1 MANDVRS
8 KVVLGIDVNEF
19 RRGITQVDSS
29 IKGISRQFQNLGGII
44 GASFAVGQIQQF
56 TVEAVRLGSELSQVT
71 QGFKRFGTAT
81 DLNNLRKS
89 TRGLVTDLELM
100 KVTVQAGNFGIPI
113 EQMGQL
119 LEFASRRAAE
129 TGQSVDY
136 LVNSIVTGIGR
147 KSPLILDN
155 LGISAVRLKE
165 QFNGA
170 ALEAQ
175 SVGAVAAAVGR
186 IATDELSKMGE
197 PVESVAD
204 DLQRLTVEFE
214 NFKAIFGVAVSP
226 VLLAALKAIEGA
238 ALAVY
243 QLGQGNYIQA
253 FMGLVTGKLP
263 GAPTGIGTGGE
274 FPALPEPM
282 QVAQRGIFEVFP
294 TEPTLGKTK
303 EQLKAEADA
312 RKKAAEDLRKYY
324 EGLNAEI
331 FRMIGLQEQ
340 QAEGERQVFRDELV
354 AGWTPLV
361 LEAVDTMEGELVPI
375 LERTRQEF
383 DNVALVASQFGV
395 ILSSSFQAAIV
406 TGENFFETMSKAL
419 KAYIQQ
425 LTAAVAATAALSVVS
440 MAFGGGTFLQAFA
453 KVGQGTGL
461 AGFFGGNEEFVGR
474 VKGFEL
480 LLNQQRANRNTS
492 ILSGGN

>member
-1 MANDVRS
+1 
-8 KVVLGIDVNEF
+8 
-19 RRGITQVDSS
+19 
-29 IKGISRQFQNLGGII
+29 
-44 GASFAVGQIQQF
+44 
-56 TVEAVRLGSELSQVT
+56 
-71 QGFKRFGTAT
+71 
-81 DLNNLRKS
+81 
-89 TRGLVTDLELM
+89 
-100 KVTVQAGNFGIPI
+100 
-113 EQMGQL
+113 
-119 LEFASRRAAE
+119 
-129 TGQSVDY
+129 
-136 LVNSIVTGIGR
+136 
-147 KSPLILDN
+147 
-155 LGISAVRLKE
+155 
-165 QFNGA
+165 
-170 ALEAQ
+170 
-175 SVGAVAAAVGR
+175 
-186 IATDELSKMGE
+186 
-197 PVESVAD
+197 
-204 DLQRLTVEFE
+204 
-214 NFKAIFGVAVSP
+214 
-226 VLLAALKAIEGA
+226 
-238 ALAVY
+238 
-243 QLGQGNYIQA
+243 
-253 FMGLVTGKLP
+253 
-263 GAPTGIGTGGE
+263 
-274 FPALPEPM
+274 M

-294 TEPTLGKTK
+294 TEPTVGKTK

-324 EGLNAEI
+324 EGLNGEI

-406 TGENFFETMSKAL
+406 TGENFFETMGKAL

>member
-1 MANDVRS
+1 MDVRS

-29 IKGISRQFQNLGGII
+29 IKGISRQFQNLGGVI
-44 GASFAVGQIQQF
+44 GASFAVSHIQQF
-56 TVEAVRLGSELSQVT
+56 TVEAVKLGSELTQVT

-81 DLNNLRKS
+81 DISNLRKS
-89 TRGLVTDLELM
+89 TRGLVSDLELM

-113 EQMGQL
+113 KDMGNL

-136 LVNSIVTGIGR
+136 LVNSIITGIGR

-155 LGISAVRLKE
+155 LGISAVRLKQ

-175 SVGAVAAAVGR
+175 SVGDVAAAVGR
-186 IATDELSKMGE
+186 IATDELTKMGE

-204 DLQRLTVEFE
+204 DLQRLSVEFE

-226 VLLAALKAIEGA
+226 VLLTALKAIEGA
-238 ALAVY
+238 ALAVW

-253 FMGLVTGKLP
+253 FMGLLTGKLP
-263 GAPTGIGTGGE
+263 GTPEGIGTGGQ
-274 FPALPEPM
+274 FPALPEGM
-282 QVAQRGIFEVFP
+282 QVAQRGVFDVFP
-294 TEPTLGKTK
+294 TQPTGEKTK
-303 EQLKAEADA
+303 EELKAEADA
-312 RKKAAEDLRKYY
+312 RKKAAEDLQKYY

-331 FRMIGLQEQ
+331 YRMIGLQAQ
-340 QAEGERQVFRDELV
+340 QAEGERQVFRDDLV
-354 AGWTPLV
+354 AGYTPLI
-361 LEAVDTMEGELVPI
+361 LEAVDATENDLVPI
-375 LERTRQEF
+375 LETVREKF
-383 DNVALVASQFGV
+383 DNVNLVASQFGM
-395 ILSSSFQAAIV
+395 ILTSSFGAAIQS
-406 TGENFFETMSKAL
+406 GEDFFEVIGRAL
-419 KAYIQQ
+419 KAYVQQ
-425 LTAAVAATAALSVVS
+425 LIAATAATVALAAISS
-440 MAFGGGTFLQAFA
+440 AFGGGTFLTAFA

-461 AGFFGGNEEFVGR
+461 AGFFGGDKEFTGR

-480 LLNQQRANRNTS
+480 LLNQNRTNRNLG
-492 ILSGGN
+492 IINGG

>member
-1 MANDVRS
+1 MDVRS

-29 IKGISRQFQNLGGII
+29 IKGISRQFQNLGGVI
-44 GASFAVGQIQQF
+44 GASFAVSHIQQF
-56 TVEAVRLGSELSQVT
+56 TVEAVKLGSELTQVT

-81 DLNNLRKS
+81 DISNLRKS
-89 TRGLVTDLELM
+89 TRGLVSDLELM

-113 EQMGQL
+113 KDMGNL

-136 LVNSIVTGIGR
+136 LVNSIITGIGR

-155 LGISAVRLKE
+155 LGISAVRLKQ

-175 SVGAVAAAVGR
+175 SVGDVAAAVGR
-186 IATDELSKMGE
+186 IATDELTKMGE

-204 DLQRLTVEFE
+204 DLQRLSVEFE

-226 VLLAALKAIEGA
+226 VLLTALKAIEGA
-238 ALAVY
+238 ALAVW

-253 FMGLVTGKLP
+253 FMGLLTGKLP
-263 GAPTGIGTGGE
+263 GTPEGIGTGGQ
-274 FPALPEPM
+274 FPALPEGM
-282 QVAQRGIFEVFP
+282 QVAQRGVFDVFP
-294 TEPTLGKTK
+294 TQPTGEKTK
-303 EQLKAEADA
+303 EELKAEADA
-312 RKKAAEDLRKYY
+312 RKKAAEDLQKYY

-331 FRMIGLQEQ
+331 YRMIGLQEQ
-340 QAEGERQVFRDELV
+340 QAEGERQVFRDDLV
-354 AGWTPLV
+354 AGYIPLI
-361 LEAVDTMEGELVPI
+361 LEAVDATENDLVPI
-375 LERTRQEF
+375 LETVREKF
-383 DNVALVASQFGV
+383 DNVNLVASQFGM
-395 ILSSSFQAAIV
+395 ILTSSFGAAIQS
-406 TGENFFETMSKAL
+406 GEDFFEVIGRAL
-419 KAYIQQ
+419 KAYVQQ
-425 LTAAVAATAALSVVS
+425 LIAATAATVALAAISS
-440 MAFGGGTFLQAFA
+440 AFGGGTFLTAFA

-461 AGFFGGNEEFVGR
+461 AGFFGGDKEFTGR

-480 LLNQQRANRNTS
+480 LLNQNRTNRNLG
-492 ILSGGN
+492 IINGG

>member
-8 KVVLGIDVNEF
+8 KVVLGIDVMEF
-19 RRGITQVDSS
+19 RRGIAKVDSS

-44 GASFAVGQIQQF
+44 GASFAVSHIQQF
-56 TVEAVRLGSELSQVT
+56 TVEAVKLGSELTQVS
-71 QGFKRFGTAT
+71 QGFQRFGSAAE
-81 DLNNLRKS
+81 LEKLRKS

-119 LEFASRRAAE
+119 LDFASRRAAE

-155 LGISAVRLKE
+155 LGISAVRLKQ

-175 SVGAVAAAVGR
+175 SVGDVAAAVGR
-186 IATDELSKMGE
+186 IATDELAKMGE

-204 DLQRLTVEFE
+204 DLQRLSVEFE

-253 FMGLVTGKLP
+253 FMGLVTGDLP
-263 GAPTGIGTGGE
+263 GTPTGIGTGGE
-274 FPALPEPM
+274 FPTMPEGM
-282 QVAQRGIFEVFP
+282 RVAQLGIFDVFP
-294 TEPTLGKTK
+294 TEPTAGKTK
-303 EQLKAEADA
+303 DQLKAEADA
-312 RKKAAEDLRKYY
+312 RKKAADDLRKYY

-331 FRMIGLQEQ
+331 YRMIGLQEQ

-354 AGWTPLV
+354 AGYVPLV
-361 LEAVDTMEGELVPI
+361 MEAVDATENELVPI

-383 DNVALVASQFGV
+383 DNVNLVAQQFGT
-395 ILSSSFQAAIV
+395 ILTSSFGAAIQS
-406 TGENFFETMSKAL
+406 GEDFFDVIGRAL
-419 KAYIQQ
+419 KAYVQQ
-425 LTAAVAATAALSVVS
+425 LIAATAATVALAAISS
-440 MAFGGGTFLQAFA
+440 AFGGGTFLTAFA

-461 AGFFGGNEEFVGR
+461 SGFFGGNEEFVGR

-480 LLNQQRANRNTS
+480 LLQQGRSNRNSSLLT
-492 ILSGGN
+492 GG